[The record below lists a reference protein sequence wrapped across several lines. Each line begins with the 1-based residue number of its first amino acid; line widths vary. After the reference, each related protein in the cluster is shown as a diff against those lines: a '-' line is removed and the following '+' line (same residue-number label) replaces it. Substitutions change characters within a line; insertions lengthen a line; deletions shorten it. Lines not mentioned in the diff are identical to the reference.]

1 MIKKISPYPQNLMD
15 DLNAFTNGET
25 QVDCSSEDKRMGVFA
40 ALATLTEREQFVVML
55 RYQQLLTLEEI
66 GSQLDLTRSRIGQ
79 IIQKVYRKLLH
90 PKRYNL
96 YMHGFQG
103 YIDLEANK
111 RADHIVKAQL
121 YAEYRKGYESGYS
134 DAKDGKQSLW
144 DGGCS
149 IAVADLDLSVR
160 AINCLMRANYKT
172 VGDLLAVATIDEINR
187 IRNLGTRCAGEVA
200 YKLNELGIVG
210 TAWDEFRQYWRINT

>member
-1 MIKKISPYPQNLMD
+1 MIKKTSSYPQNLMD
-15 DLNAFTNGET
+15 DLNAFTNGEI
-25 QVDCSSEDKRMGVFA
+25 QVDCSDEDKRMGVFA
-40 ALATLTEREQFVVML
+40 ALATLTEREQYVVML
-55 RYQQLLTLEEI
+55 RYQQFLTLEEI
-66 GSQLDLTRSRIGQ
+66 GLRVELTKSRIGQ
-79 IIQKVYRKLLH
+79 IIQTVYQKLLH

-111 RADHIVKAQL
+111 RADHIIKAQL
-121 YAEYRKGYESGYS
+121 YEEYRKGYETGYN

-172 VGDLLAVATIDEINR
+172 VGDLLAVTTIDEINR

-210 TAWDEFRQYWRINT
+210 TAWDEFRQYWRINK